1 MFFSQSILDLSIP
14 NSDRTLNSILIYQAE
29 KLLDE
34 LPEVN
39 SFDERIQA
47 TIIEAIHERNICI
60 NNIAKKLGLSTRILQ
75 NKLQQ
80 QNRTFKQYLM
90 QVRKERALLY
100 LRDSSLSISDIAE
113 LLVYNE

>member
-1 MFFSQSILDLSIP
+1 M
-14 NSDRTLNSILIYQAE
+14 NSILIYQAE